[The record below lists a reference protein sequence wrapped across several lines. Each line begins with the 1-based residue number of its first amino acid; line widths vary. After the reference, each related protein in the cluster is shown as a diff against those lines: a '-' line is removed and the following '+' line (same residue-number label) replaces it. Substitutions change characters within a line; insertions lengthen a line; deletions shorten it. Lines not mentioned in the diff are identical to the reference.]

1 MEGELNG
8 GSGVMVFAQC
18 SGEKGMTRLA
28 GELAGLGMGLAKDLG
43 EDATVVVCGPGA
55 ERAVDDLAGLG
66 MRTCLVEGAEAVA
79 GDGCVPAILAG
90 PLCLRER
97 PRLVMYGHVP
107 PGDEEAVRLAYLLG
121 AGVTSDCT
129 AIEVCDEREIVL
141 SKPVYGGNVVAR
153 FNPESYPHVV
163 TVRPHVG
170 VAPEPG
176 TSVAGE
182 IVRLEASDLLP
193 DGDAAACPGATLVSR
208 EQVPSNGVCLEE
220 AGVVVAGG
228 RGMGGRE
235 GFESLEKLAGLLGG
249 AVGASRPPCDSG
261 WADSA
266 SQVGITGKIVAP
278 DIYIAVAISGST
290 QHLSGM
296 SDAGTIIAVNRDPD
310 AYIFKVSDYG
320 VTGDWKEVLPAFTAR
335 LAEMKRQEG

>member
-1 MEGELNG
+1 
-8 GSGVMVFAQC
+8 
-18 SGEKGMTRLA
+18 MTRLA
-28 GELAGLGMGLAKDLG
+28 GELAGLGMMLAKDLG
-43 EDATVVVCGPGA
+43 EEATAVVFGPGA
-55 ERAVDDLAGLG
+55 ERAAADLAGLG
-66 MRTCLVEGAEAVA
+66 IKTCLVEGADTGA
-79 GDGCVPAILAG
+79 GGGCVPATVAG

-97 PRLVMYGHVP
+97 PRLVMYGHVS

-129 AIEVCDEREIVL
+129 AIEVCDDREIAL
-141 SKPVYGGNVVAR
+141 SKPVYGGNVVAT
-153 FNPESYPHVV
+153 FSPESYPHVV

-170 VAPEPG
+170 VAPE
-176 TSVAGE
+176 AGE
-182 IVRLEASDLLP
+182 TRAGEVVRLEASELL
-193 DGDAAACPGATLVSR
+193 DDRISAACPGAVLVKR
-208 EQVPSNGVCLEE
+208 EQVPSNGVSLEE

-235 GFESLEKLAGLLGG
+235 GFESLERLAGLLGG

-261 WADSA
+261 WANPA

-278 DIYIAVAISGST
+278 DLYIAVAISGST

-296 SDAGTIIAVNRDPD
+296 SDAGTVIAVNRDPD

-320 VTGDWKEVLPAFTAR
+320 VAGDWREVLPAFAAR
-335 LAEMKRQEG
+335 LAEIVRG